1 MYSTELHTVPHLGDT
16 QLWKLEHPNKQNKNH
31 SDTQTYKVQYNSSHN
46 PPPPLQPYKQPVPN

>member
-1 MYSTELHTVPHLGDT
+1 MYSTELHAVPPLGDT

-46 PPPPLQPYKQPVPN
+46 PTLQPYKQPVPN